1 MGLNNIILS
10 ISLLG
15 AFLAG
20 FLVAIKSVQLGLK
33 WQIQTAEKK
42 EPELHGP
49 VEKVVEAVQ
58 QKQTAQANNLQ
69 KEIINEWLYGDGK

>member
-33 WQIQTAEKK
+33 WQIQTSEKK
-42 EPELHGP
+42 EPELKGP
-49 VEKVVEAVQ
+49 IQPIVEAVQ
-58 QKQTAQANNLQ
+58 QKRNVNANNNAQELV
-69 KEIINEWLYGDGK
+69 KEWLYGESK

>member
-1 MGLNNIILS
+1 MNNIILS

-20 FLVAIKSVQLGLK
+20 FLVCLKAVQVGLR
-33 WQIQTAEKK
+33 WQIQTSEKK
-42 EPELHGP
+42 EPELKGP

-58 QKQTAQANNLQ
+58 QKQATQANNLQ

>member
-1 MGLNNIILS
+1 MNNIILS

-20 FLVAIKSVQLGLK
+20 FFVATKAIHIGLK
-33 WQIQTAEKK
+33 WNIQTKEGK
-42 EPELHGP
+42 EPELKSP
-49 VEKVVEAVQ
+49 IEPIVEAVQ

-69 KEIINEWLYGDGK
+69 KEVINEWLYGDGK

>member
-10 ISLLG
+10 LSLLVS
-15 AFLAG
+15 FLAG

-42 EPELHGP
+42 EPELKGP

-58 QKQTAQANNLQ
+58 QKQTIQANNLQ
-69 KEIINEWLYGDGK
+69 KEVINEWLYGDGK